1 MVWLNTQSSS
11 FCIGNSTKQGGIL
24 SVCLSVCMSLCV
36 FCVWAMLPDSNKMMM
51 MMMMMM
57 MMIKLTCQLLSAR

>member
-1 MVWLNTQSSS
+1 
-11 FCIGNSTKQGGIL
+11 
-24 SVCLSVCMSLCV
+24 
-36 FCVWAMLPDSNKMMM
+36 MLPDSNKMMM